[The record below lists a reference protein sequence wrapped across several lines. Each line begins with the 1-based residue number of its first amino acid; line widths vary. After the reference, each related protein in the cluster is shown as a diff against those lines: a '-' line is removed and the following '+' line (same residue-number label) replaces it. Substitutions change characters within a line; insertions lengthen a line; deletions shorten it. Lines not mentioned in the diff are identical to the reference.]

1 MCNAARIGIE
11 QFSVTIHGEAV
22 RLVDLVIIGL
32 SYMCSQLHL
41 YGMMLD

>member
-1 MCNAARIGIE
+1 MCNAARIGIK

-22 RLVDLVIIGL
+22 RLVDLVTVGL
-32 SYMCSQLHL
+32 SYMYTQLHL